1 MAKVKGSPQYRMKVV
16 PHRPL
21 RRLLLWLLGLLLV
34 VAAVTASYWFAGY
47 QASQAGM
54 SPEAAKKLRSQLASL
69 QEETQ
74 SLRQQLAQAQMGAEV
89 DRKSSEEL
97 RQLLLERR
105 EQISQLKRDISVYRM
120 MSSRSS
126 NNPLGISFG
135 TFSVKPLDNNLQQL
149 KLVVQKLAEGEDEF
163 KGALLVSVVGKQAGV
178 EQRIPL
184 WQLAIT
190 AEGAEPM
197 GEKIPLDFKYFQ
209 NIETTLRLPDGFVA
223 EHLAVRLESSAR
235 RNPLVVEQQLEWLQP
250 DQATP

>member
-21 RRLLLWLLGLLLV
+21 RSLLLWLVAV
-34 VAAVTASYWFAGY
+34 VLALAAVAASYWYAQY
-47 QASQAGM
+47 QASRAGM
-54 SPEAAKKLRSQLASL
+54 SAESARALRNQLASL
-69 QEETQ
+69 QEQNQ
-74 SLRQQLAQAQMGAEV
+74 SLQQQLAQAQMGAEI

-120 MSSRSS
+120 MSARSS

-135 TFSVKPLDNNLQQL
+135 TFSIKPLDGNRQQL

-163 KGALLVSVVGKQAGV
+163 EGVLLATVVGKQAGV

-197 GEKIPLDFKYFQ
+197 GEKIPLDFNYFQ
-209 NIETTLRLPDGFVA
+209 NIETVLRLPDGFVA

-250 DQATP
+250 DQANP